1 MASLKQFRYKNII
14 LYSSHQWCGN
24 SFEYFRDHTEKFL
37 VFLLMPRVQNSDNE
51 LHVYKR
57 GKLVEK
63 VPLRMSE
70 KFFPYYFLWYWNYL
84 WALWKYFRR
93 DEKVYLI
100 IAHPYNFFL
109 GSIQKLFRNVEF
121 VYWIA
126 DYFPP
131 INRTLYWFE
140 RLKNFYHDGMRYA
153 CYLGDGVNKQM
164 NGSVMNTHYRQTIMW
179 GVDPK
184 KITRNVNKI
193 KLTLLYVGVVR
204 PNVGLDVVFQFLNQ
218 HKEYKLKIIGICDP
232 VTYVLYTSLIRDLN
246 ISKQVYFPNRFFFE
260 KELDEM
266 SKDCLLGLA
275 LYDTSN
281 TSTIYYSDPG
291 KVKAYSEMQLPVI
304 MSKTSSIMP
313 YIQKFHAGEVIDRT
327 PEALYEAVIKIAKNY
342 DAYISGLEAF
352 NKFFYYEDYYAK
364 HFRHLEESK

>member
-1 MASLKQFRYKNII
+1 MKQFRYKNII

-37 VFLLMPRVQNSDNE
+37 VFLLMPRVQNDDNE

-84 WALWKYFRR
+84 WALWKYFKR

-131 INRTLYWFE
+131 INRTLFWYE
-140 RLKNFYHDGMRYA
+140 KLKKFYHDGMRYA

-164 NGSVMNTHYRQTIMW
+164 NGRVMNTHYRQTIMW
-179 GVDPK
+179 GVNPK
-184 KITRNVNKI
+184 RIKRNRTKISK
-193 KLTLLYVGVVR
+193 TLLYVGVIR
-204 PNVGLDVVFQFLNQ
+204 ESVGLDVVYQFLSQ
-218 HKEYKLKIIGICDP
+218 HKDYRLEIVGICDLH
-232 VTYVLYTSLIRDLN
+232 TYNHHQQLIRDTGVG
-246 ISKQVYFPNRFFFE
+246 KQVHFPNRFYFDE
-260 KELDEM
+260 ELTRL
-266 SKDCLLGLA
+266 SKTCMAGLA
-275 LYDTSN
+275 LYTTDN
-281 TSTIYYSDPG
+281 TNTIYYSDPG
-291 KVKAYSEMQLPVI
+291 KVKAYAEMNLPVI

-313 YIQKFHAGEVIDRT
+313 YIKKFHAGEVIDRT
-327 PEALYEAVIKIAKNY
+327 PKALYEAVVKIARNY
-342 DAYISGLEAF
+342 NSYLRGLEAF
-352 NKFFYYEDYYAK
+352 NKFFYYEDYYAH
-364 HFRHLEESK
+364 HFRHLEE